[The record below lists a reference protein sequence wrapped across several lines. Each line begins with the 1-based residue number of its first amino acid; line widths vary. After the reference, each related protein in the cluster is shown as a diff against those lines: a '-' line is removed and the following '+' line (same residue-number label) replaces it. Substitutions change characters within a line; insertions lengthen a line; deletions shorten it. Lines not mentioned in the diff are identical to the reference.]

1 MISGSLSFCRLP
13 NFIPNRWP
21 RENHHNF
28 CFEHQIEIVLEV
40 TERGQIVVSFLYVS
54 DTKVKIVTCGTSY
67 KFALLERFIIRSYWD
82 IVHKSALKNLNSIR
96 LVALERGCR
105 RLLHV
110 TISELDDPQLNK
122 YIRFN
127 IELIQSEKR
136 CVVFFNF
143 A

>member
-1 MISGSLSFCRLP
+1 
-13 NFIPNRWP
+13 
-21 RENHHNF
+21 
-28 CFEHQIEIVLEV
+28 VLEV